1 MFHTQPLQLALRA
14 AAVRVA
20 RRGESQDKAALRA
33 LIKQKAD
40 VNAVMPDGATA
51 LHWAAHWD
59 DLESASL
66 LLKAGANVNAKNDY
80 EVTPLALAVENG
92 SLPDGAAAAAVRR
105 QREHRVRRPARRR

>member
-1 MFHTQPLQLALRA
+1 MMRAHTVWAGCA
-14 AAVRVA
+14 AAVLLAAPGVSYAAAAAGAAGGGGYVVANAARV
-20 RRGESQDKAALRA
+20 QDKAALRA
-33 LIKQKAD
+33 LIRQKAD

-80 EVTPLALAVENG
+80 DVTP
-92 SLPDGAAAAAVRR
+92 
-105 QREHRVRRPARRR
+105 